1 MVILFLKICILSLVP
16 LKTPRKTGHLGR
28 NEHSRCPD
36 CGLKICISHE
46 KELRLH
52 GKLLIPGLEQE
63 MYKMNFEH
71 TVVPESKETIKED
84 WMMSKDAILS
94 SVSSGVSDSL

>member
-1 MVILFLKICILSLVP
+1 
-16 LKTPRKTGHLGR
+16 
-28 NEHSRCPD
+28 
-36 CGLKICISHE
+36 
-46 KELRLH
+46 
-52 GKLLIPGLEQE
+52 